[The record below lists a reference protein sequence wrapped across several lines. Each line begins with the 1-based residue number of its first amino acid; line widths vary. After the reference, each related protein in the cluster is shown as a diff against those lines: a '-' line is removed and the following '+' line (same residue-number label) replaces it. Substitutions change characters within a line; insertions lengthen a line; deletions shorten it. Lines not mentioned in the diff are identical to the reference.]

1 MIWGFKQKQ
10 DVNDLV
16 TKNQTDLSTQSFDLL
31 HAIDAESIVVG
42 VLSQLVREKKINKKV
57 IQAAIDKYKLD
68 DVSAADPGNTEGS
81 G

>member
-1 MIWGFKQKQ
+1 
-10 DVNDLV
+10 
-16 TKNQTDLSTQSFDLL
+16 
-31 HAIDAESIVVG
+31 VVG